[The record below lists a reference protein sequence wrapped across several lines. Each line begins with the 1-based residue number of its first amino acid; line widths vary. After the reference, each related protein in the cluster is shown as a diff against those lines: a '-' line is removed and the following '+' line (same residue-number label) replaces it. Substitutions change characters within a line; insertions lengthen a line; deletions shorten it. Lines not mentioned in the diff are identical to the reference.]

1 MSRIGRMPV
10 AIPAG
15 VEVTL
20 NGSKITVKGPKGT
33 LERELMN
40 LVSVKVED
48 GQVIVTRN
56 GDEKEKR
63 SAHGLTRTLIKNMI
77 EGVTVGYTKN
87 LEIVGVGYR
96 AAKSGKDVTLTIGY
110 SHPVIVSDTD
120 LVKIDVPQPNQLV
133 ITGIDKQAVGECAAV
148 VRKIRPPEPYHGKGI
163 RYAGEVVH
171 LKEGKAGKSS
181 KK

>member
-1 MSRIGRMPV
+1 MPV

-48 GQVIVTRN
+48 GQVIVTRD

-96 AAKSGKDVTLTIGY
+96 AAKSGKDVTLTIGF

>member
-15 VEVTL
+15 VEVAL
-20 NGSKITVKGPKGT
+20 NGTKITVKGPKGT

-48 GQVIVTRN
+48 GQVIVTRD

-77 EGVTVGYTKN
+77 EGVTEGYTKT

>member
-1 MSRIGRMPV
+1 MPV

-20 NGSKITVKGPKGT
+20 NGTKITVKGPKGT

-40 LVSVKVED
+40 LVSVKVEN
-48 GQVIVTRN
+48 GQVIVTRD

-77 EGVTVGYTKN
+77 EGVTEGYTKT

>member
-48 GQVIVTRN
+48 GQVIVTRD

-96 AAKSGKDVTLTIGY
+96 AAKSGKDVTLTIGF

>member
-20 NGSKITVKGPKGT
+20 NGTKITVKGPKGT

-40 LVSVKVED
+40 LVSVKVEN
-48 GQVIVTRN
+48 GQVIVTRD

-77 EGVTVGYTKN
+77 EGVTEGYTKT